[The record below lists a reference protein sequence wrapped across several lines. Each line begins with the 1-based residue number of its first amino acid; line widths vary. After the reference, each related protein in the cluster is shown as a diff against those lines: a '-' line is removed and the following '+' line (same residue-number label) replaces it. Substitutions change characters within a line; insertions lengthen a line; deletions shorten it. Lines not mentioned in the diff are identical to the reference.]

1 MKPAPQSVQ
10 EFRRIVRQDCRFYR
24 GVDPTAD
31 LILDECIAWVIAD
44 VFAGKITS
52 HEQAAKKIGRWL
64 KKNICEDAQV

>member
-1 MKPAPQSVQ
+1 
-10 EFRRIVRQDCRFYR
+10 
-24 GVDPTAD
+24 VDPTAD

-44 VFAGKITS
+44 VFAGRITS